1 MFFLKVNNIII
12 DFLYTTDVNVL
23 YYYYFF
29 IKFIKLNLISLF

>member
-23 YYYYFF
+23 YYLLYYLLLLFF
-29 IKFIKLNLISLF
+29 Y